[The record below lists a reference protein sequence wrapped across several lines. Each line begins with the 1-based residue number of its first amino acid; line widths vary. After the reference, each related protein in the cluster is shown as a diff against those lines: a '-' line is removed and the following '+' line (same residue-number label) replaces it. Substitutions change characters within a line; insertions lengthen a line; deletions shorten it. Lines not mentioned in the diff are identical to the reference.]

1 MLGLVKIYF
10 MDRSILLF
18 MTSLLE
24 DFVFGND
31 FIDYLYK
38 IEDLEQKLRNI
49 ISKALRRIS

>member
-1 MLGLVKIYF
+1 
-10 MDRSILLF
+10 

-38 IEDLEQKLRNI
+38 IEDLEQKFRNI

>member
-1 MLGLVKIYF
+1 

-38 IEDLEQKLRNI
+38 IEDLEQKT
-49 ISKALRRIS
+49 